1 MAMRMAPTENFFVY
15 RTPMMSAHISS
26 GINYFD
32 RLSDEILLDI
42 FKWLPKKTLLRIAS
56 VCRRFNCCARDE
68 TLWTR
73 LDLGLRT
80 LRPHALEHVVRRGV
94 PVLRLAQ
101 ADVRQPNYTNYPSNL
116 FFILTDTRTSLF
128 MRTIFYRLPVAIA
141 ILGP

>member
-1 MAMRMAPTENFFVY
+1 MC
-15 RTPMMSAHISS
+15 AHISS

-42 FKWLPKKTLLRIAS
+42 FRWLPKKTLLRIAS

-68 TLWTR
+68 TLWMR

-80 LRPHALEHVVRRGV
+80 LRPNALEQVVRRGV

-101 ADVRQPNYTNYPSNL
+101 ADVSQANNTNYQSNVH
-116 FFILTDTRTSLF
+116 FFLTDTRTSIY
-128 MRTIFYRLPVAIA
+128 MRTI
-141 ILGP
+141 